1 MLFHKQN
8 VDLVQLASSMVK
20 LNSSDI
26 KMLKLAT
33 NAMNVRPNIVIFKNV
48 YVFGEKKCLGK
59 LPTVLEF

>member
-48 YVFGEKKCLGK
+48 YEFGGKKMPLRTK
-59 LPTVLEF
+59 RKST

>member
-48 YVFGEKKCLGK
+48 YVFWEKKCLGK
-59 LPTVLEF
+59 LSTVLEF